1 MSNDPTRTL
10 LHDMRN
16 ALGPA
21 MLVAERL
28 TMHADPAVKRA
39 GQVILDS
46 LDATTALM
54 RQYQA
59 NSAQ

>member
-1 MSNDPTRTL
+1 MSDDTTRTL

-16 ALGPA
+16 SLGPA

-28 TMHADPAVKRA
+28 TMHNDLAIKRA

-54 RQYQA
+54 RQFQA
-59 NSAQ
+59 KSGQ

>member
-1 MSNDPTRTL
+1 
-10 LHDMRN
+10 MRN